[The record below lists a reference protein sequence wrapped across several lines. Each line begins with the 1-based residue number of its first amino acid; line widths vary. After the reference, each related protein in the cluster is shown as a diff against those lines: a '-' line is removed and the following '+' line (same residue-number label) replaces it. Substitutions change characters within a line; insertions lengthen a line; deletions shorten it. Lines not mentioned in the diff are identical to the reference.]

1 MLGLA
6 HVAVEERVEVRVE
19 GAEAVGGSG
28 RRRRGSPVADEEA
41 GSRANGKT
49 VADGMGRLLFAYGF
63 VCDVDL
69 LHTTAYVDEVPRKPA
84 RSVKS
89 PLAKVR
95 PKAPRTA
102 ATRHD
107 AKQRTR
113 AALVQAALE
122 LFGEQGLDVP
132 SLDAICDRAGYTRGA
147 FYVHFKT
154 REDILVAVMDHVGAL
169 FLAGMFEGLSAAAAA
184 AAATAATAGKTRAP
198 RLQHAMRRFVDM
210 VGSGAYPLMA
220 TTGKGPLVRPHQLL
234 DACARSAVV
243 RERYRELVGLSLGAV
258 AGLVRSDQEDGE
270 VRKDVEPETV
280 ASMALALVIGAQTMA
295 DLGMPLDAGALAG
308 GIEKMLAR
316 P

>member
-1 MLGLA
+1 MTFEPMKPA
-6 HVAVEERVEVRVE
+6 A
-19 GAEAVGGSG
+19 
-28 RRRRGSPVADEEA
+28 PVT
-41 GSRANGKT
+41 S
-49 VADGMGRLLFAYGF
+49 GRLLLRYGF

-69 LHTTAYVDEVPRKPA
+69 RHTTTYVDEVPRKPA

-89 PLAKVR
+89 PPAKVR
-95 PKAPRTA
+95 PKAPRPA
-102 ATRHD
+102 ATRDD
-107 AKQRTR
+107 AKQQTR

-169 FLAGMFEGLSAAAAA
+169 FLAGMFEGLSADA
-184 AAATAATAGKTRAP
+184 AAATAATAGKTRAC
-198 RLQHAMRRFVDM
+198 RLHHAMRRLVDM
-210 VGSGAYPLMA
+210 AGSGAYPLMS

-243 RERYRELVGLSLGAV
+243 RERYRELVGLGLGAV

-308 GIEKMLAR
+308 GIEKMLAS